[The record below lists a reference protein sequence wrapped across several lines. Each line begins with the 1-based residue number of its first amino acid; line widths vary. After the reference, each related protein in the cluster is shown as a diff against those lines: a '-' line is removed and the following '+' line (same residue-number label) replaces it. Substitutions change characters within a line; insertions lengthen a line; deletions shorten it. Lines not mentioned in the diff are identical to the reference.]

1 MMIKITEN
9 KTPLSCLSND
19 KNTNPEASVDIL
31 VLVQR
36 RGRGLRYTLSH
47 PAHLHATGPQTRS
60 LHSFFSFQFTF
71 HQKAVWPI
79 VNKTNK
85 DGWEVSLQTSQ
96 AFSNQGNNTFQPLI
110 LIFFFFFFLNAKL
123 CSSAVR
129 AVKWKIKL
137 GAKCLNPQ
145 EMSWRR
151 SKTSKRFSLLLF
163 S

>member
-19 KNTNPEASVDIL
+19 KNTKPEASVDIL

-79 VNKTNK
+79 VNKTKK

-110 LIFFFFFFLNAKL
+110 LIFFFFFECQALQL
-123 CSSAVR
+123 SCQSSE
-129 AVKWKIKL
+129 VKNKIRGQMPKPSRNVME
-137 GAKCLNPQ
+137 KKQN
-145 EMSWRR
+145 
-151 SKTSKRFSLLLF
+151 K
-163 S
+163 

>member
-19 KNTNPEASVDIL
+19 KNTKPEASVDIL

-110 LIFFFFFFLNAKL
+110 LIFFFFFFECQALQL
-123 CSSAVR
+123 SCQSSE
-129 AVKWKIKL
+129 VKNKIRGQMPKPSRNVME
-137 GAKCLNPQ
+137 KKQN
-145 EMSWRR
+145 
-151 SKTSKRFSLLLF
+151 K
-163 S
+163 